1 MDGDGVIG
9 GSFGELMF
17 MLLVLMEEVDKL
29 IPSSQDVSFISY
41 REKY

>member
-9 GSFGELMF
+9 RSVGKLIS
-17 MLLVLMEEVDKL
+17 MLLILMEEVDKL

-41 REKY
+41 REDY